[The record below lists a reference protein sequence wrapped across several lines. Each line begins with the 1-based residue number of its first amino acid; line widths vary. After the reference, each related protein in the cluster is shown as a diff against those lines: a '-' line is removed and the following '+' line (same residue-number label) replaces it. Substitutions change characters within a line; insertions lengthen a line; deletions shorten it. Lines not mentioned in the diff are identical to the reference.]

1 MAAPQWGRAFVDA
14 RCCAWRLPAGLAAG
28 MPALARA
35 QTAAPATT
43 AAPEPVTPREVQQ
56 ALTAATER
64 FQALDSP
71 GVLAHVSEQYRN
83 GPFTKPALREHLL
96 AMFTLY
102 DTVRAR
108 IRVDEVRLV
117 DGAAWVFSTGEITGR
132 LRGIGL
138 WTSALTWERE
148 PDVARKEGGA
158 WRLGGTG
165 PLTRAAPPRRTAS
178 STGGR
183 RGSTG
188 PRRPQ
193 SGAA

>member
-1 MAAPQWGRAFVDA
+1 
-14 RCCAWRLPAGLAAG
+14 
-28 MPALARA
+28 
-35 QTAAPATT
+35 
-43 AAPEPVTPREVQQ
+43 VTRELQQ

-138 WTSALTWERE
+138 WTSALGWERE
-148 PDVARKEGGA
+148 PDVARKENGA
-158 WRLGGTG
+158 WRLVG
-165 PLTRAAPPRRTAS
+165 P
-178 STGGR
+178 
-183 RGSTG
+183 G
-188 PRRPQ
+188 P
-193 SGAA
+193 

>member
-1 MAAPQWGRAFVDA
+1 MGPRIRRRALL
-14 RCCAWRLPAGLAAG
+14 RLALVGLAAG

-35 QTAAPATT
+35 QPAAPGATAT
-43 AAPEPVTPREVQQ
+43 PELLTRELQQ
-56 ALTAATER
+56 ALAAATER

-71 GVLAHVSEQYRN
+71 GVLAYVSEQYRN

-102 DTVRAR
+102 DAVRAR

-148 PDVARKEGGA
+148 PDVARKENGA
-158 WRLGGTG
+158 WRLVGPGT
-165 PLTRAAPPRRTAS
+165 
-178 STGGR
+178 
-183 RGSTG
+183 
-188 PRRPQ
+188 
-193 SGAA
+193 